1 MERRLS
7 SLRVAHGKEAS
18 SLLPPRADKSIY
30 FFICEKFTNFASLI
44 SRQKDLIIM
53 TDYNEIVRGHFER
66 LKPLFVNYLRKHFK
80 ISYDEIMDIYTNVWI
95 DVRDNIRR
103 GRTEEVRSWDSYIL
117 NLGWKQACNAA
128 TRRKPMDSIDDET
141 FDHKAFEE
149 QLQKEKEEEK
159 NIYTDPE
166 LKAVLAAE
174 LNYIPDPCKQVL
186 NMFYWQKYSM
196 QKIADMMNYKSAA
209 SAKTTTQR
217 CREKLKAR
225 VMNAVKRL
233 GILD

>member
-1 MERRLS
+1 
-7 SLRVAHGKEAS
+7 
-18 SLLPPRADKSIY
+18 
-30 FFICEKFTNFASLI
+30 
-44 SRQKDLIIM
+44 M

-217 CREKLKAR
+217 CRDKLKAR